1 MKVLLPPHKILDNS
15 LEQQLQRTLA
25 ASKLEGYALMSFSF
39 CNEKGIQHEID
50 AVLILSPGVFV
61 CLEAKNYGGVWSGSQ
76 NEKWI
81 CDGQE
86 IKSVGTNP
94 YVQVRRY
101 SLMIQNGLNYLFRRY
116 GLKVFVNPFI
126 IAPDQ
131 AQFKIPTAMINGFEF
146 GSRISICN
154 LSQLE
159 TTIAS
164 IPAAYGVPEIVNE
177 IGVETIVREL
187 ADLSP
192 EADLTEFYPQRQEID
207 ADPQTPHQ
215 DPVSPVSAF
224 PARPKRPVRAADRAK
239 SKPRVLPRKLR
250 VAGPKPTLKSQAAP
264 PVSSPPVKTQTSTLK
279 ENTPRSSPISS
290 QLEPPRASFSPV
302 TVKPPEQPG
311 QIHSRTREKR
321 SPGSPVSQSQR
332 PSSFPTLLRTVLLCS
347 AVTIVGGLLLTTLFR
362 YLAKPP
368 LETEDIVIGAVN
380 SAQEYQGLQQYLDQ
394 QIISSNVLKWLGGK
408 DVAITL
414 QASPSHLPNPYP
426 EAIAKIR
433 HYEWDVVFS
442 YSPVIAIEAEDQ
454 GYQFIAQMF
463 PGTTGYQ
470 STFFVRENSD
480 ITFNQL
486 STQYTIALGD
496 FFSAS
501 KFYMPVYDLY
511 GASLQVMANLNSTD
525 IYRVVQEG
533 KADIGVGVANEQL
546 PEGLKVIKTTRD
558 LPSSGVYLS
567 PQLSPQDARRLT
579 QLILNAPATV
589 KQSANYDRGSPPN
602 YEYFRG
608 IVSRVREVSACSN
621 FAKSPVPFTCGNQVT
636 TTIEGTISN
645 VEISGEFQYLSV
657 EQPSGETCKV
667 AIKTP
672 ILKMVLRYHS
682 VFELKGQ
689 TFRFYV
695 GFPQGQSCSAQF
707 PKEIYQPNQIEILE

>member
-15 LEQQLQRTLA
+15 LEQQLQRTLE

-39 CNEKGIQHEID
+39 CNENGIQ
-50 AVLILSPGVFV
+50 
-61 CLEAKNYGGVWSGSQ
+61 
-76 NEKWI
+76 
-81 CDGQE
+81 
-86 IKSVGTNP
+86 
-94 YVQVRRY
+94 R
-101 SLMIQNGLNYLFRRY
+101 
-116 GLKVFVNPFI
+116 
-126 IAPDQ
+126 
-131 AQFKIPTAMINGFEF
+131 
-146 GSRISICN
+146 
-154 LSQLE
+154 
-159 TTIAS
+159 
-164 IPAAYGVPEIVNE
+164 
-177 IGVETIVREL
+177 
-187 ADLSP
+187 
-192 EADLTEFYPQRQEID
+192 
-207 ADPQTPHQ
+207 
-215 DPVSPVSAF
+215 
-224 PARPKRPVRAADRAK
+224 
-239 SKPRVLPRKLR
+239 
-250 VAGPKPTLKSQAAP
+250 
-264 PVSSPPVKTQTSTLK
+264 
-279 ENTPRSSPISS
+279 
-290 QLEPPRASFSPV
+290 
-302 TVKPPEQPG
+302 
-311 QIHSRTREKR
+311 
-321 SPGSPVSQSQR
+321 
-332 PSSFPTLLRTVLLCS
+332 
-347 AVTIVGGLLLTTLFR
+347 
-362 YLAKPP
+362 
-368 LETEDIVIGAVN
+368 
-380 SAQEYQGLQQYLDQ
+380 LQQYLDQ

-408 DVAITL
+408 DVAVTL

-511 GASLQVMANLNSTD
+511 GASLQVIANLNSTD

-546 PEGLKVIKTTRD
+546 PEGLKVIKTTRN

-579 QLILNAPATV
+579 QLILHAPESV

-621 FAKSPVPFTCGNQVT
+621 FAKSPVPFTCGNQVI

-645 VEISGEFQYLSV
+645 VEISGEFQHLSV
-657 EQPSGETCKV
+657 EQPSGKICKV
-667 AIKTP
+667 AIKNP

-689 TFRFYV
+689 KFRFYV